1 VRRQFML
8 IIRLARR
15 GSKKHPQYR
24 VVVSDSLYGKGGGIV
39 ENVGTYEPK
48 SKGPAVSLKRERIDF
63 WLSKGAT
70 ATDTVKSLIKNIP
83 A

>member
-1 VRRQFML
+1 ML
-8 IIRLARR
+8 VIRLARR
-15 GSKKHPQYR
+15 GSKKRPRYR
-24 VVVSDSLYGKGGGIV
+24 VVVSDSSTGRGGAIV

-48 SKGPAVSLKRERIDF
+48 ATEAKVELKRDRIEH

-70 ATDTVKSLIKNIP
+70 ATDTVKSLIKKRS

>member
-1 VRRQFML
+1 ML
-8 IIRLARR
+8 RIRLARK

-24 VVVSDSLYGKGGGIV
+24 IVVSDSVHGRGGAIV

-48 SKGPAVSLKRERIDF
+48 FQQAKVELKRDRIEY
-63 WLSKGAT
+63 WLSKGAF
-70 ATDTVKSLIKNIP
+70 ATDTVKSLLKNVP

>member
-1 VRRQFML
+1 ML

-15 GSKKHPQYR
+15 GGKKRPQYR
-24 VVVSDSLYGKGGGIV
+24 VVVSDSIYGKGGAIV

-48 SKGPAVSLKRERIDF
+48 SKDGRLNLKRDRIDF
-63 WLSKGAT
+63 WMGKGA
-70 ATDTVKSLIKNIP
+70 APTDTVKSLIKIVP